1 MNSLRACKCRFL
13 ACRLSMCYVCHI
25 AYLLSI
31 TPALQSGQSST
42 RCPDL
47 ADEFVHPHTEWV
59 LKQPLAKYVLDPQP
73 VYLKHANH
81 TASGG
86 LAAASGSPSGPSNDA
101 SGPALEA
108 DTATQRDPSPE
119 AAQTPR
125 LSHAASGTALDQ
137 AEMQVPYTG
146 VQDQQH
152 GMEQGQGITEQ
163 ATPALSGFSASQPT
177 ETPFGSSLDN
187 PAGEIVPL

>member
-1 MNSLRACKCRFL
+1 M
-13 ACRLSMCYVCHI
+13 
-25 AYLLSI
+25 
-31 TPALQSGQSST
+31 
-42 RCPDL
+42 
-47 ADEFVHPHTEWV
+47 
-59 LKQPLAKYVLDPQP
+59 LDPQP
-73 VYLKHANH
+73 VYLKHAKP

-125 LSHAASGTALDQ
+125 LSHAASGTAVDQ
-137 AEMQVPYTG
+137 AQMQVPYTG

-152 GMEQGQGITEQ
+152 GMDQGQAFSEQ
-163 ATPALSGFSASQPT
+163 ATPAVSGFSASQPT
-177 ETPFGSSLDN
+177 DTPFGGNIPN
-187 PAGEIVPL
+187 PAGELVSL